1 MTDPTPMLE
10 VRDLEMHFPIGGGV
24 LDRLKLDS
32 KGLRID
38 RPVVHAVNGVSF
50 RINRGQI
57 MALVGESGCGKSTVA
72 KTIAR
77 IYQPTAGEIRIEG
90 EDIASYGFADMLPVR
105 SKMQMIFQDPYAS
118 LNPRQRVR
126 DIVAEPL
133 LQQMKTAADRKE
145 VPARTQA
152 LLAKVGLNAEHAGRY
167 PHQFSGGQRQRI
179 GIARALSVMPGLII
193 ADEPVSALDVSIQA
207 QILNLMM
214 DLRDE
219 FGLSYLFISHDLSVV
234 HHIADTVGV
243 MYLGFMVETAPR
255 DTLFARPRHPYT
267 RALLSAA
274 PSIKARRDTEEITLM
289 GEVPSALSLPSGC
302 CFRTRCPFAWDRCAQ
317 ERPVLKDV
325 GDNQSVACHLI
336 DEPERDRS

>member
-1 MTDPTPMLE
+1 MSAMLDVE
-10 VRDLEMHFPIGGGV
+10 GLEQRFHLNPGF
-24 LDRLKLDS
+24 LDRLS
-32 KGLRID
+32 FEGG
-38 RPVVHAVNGVSF
+38 RPRLKDLVVHAVNGVSF
-50 RINRGQI
+50 SIAKGEVL
-57 MALVGESGCGKSTVA
+57 ALVGESGCGKSTVA

-77 IYQPTAGEIRIEG
+77 IYEPSAGRIRVEG
-90 EDIASYGFADMLPVR
+90 EDISEYGHADLLPVR
-105 SKMQMIFQDPYAS
+105 AKMQMIFQDPFAS
-118 LNPRQRVR
+118 LNPRQKVR

-133 LQQMKTAADRKE
+133 LQQVGEGARAEVADKTE
-145 VPARTQA
+145 A
-152 LLAKVGLNAEHAGRY
+152 LLARVGLNAEHAGRY

-179 GIARALSVMPGLII
+179 GIARALSVNPGLIV

-234 HHIADTVGV
+234 HHIADRIGV

-255 DTLFARPRHPYT
+255 DTLFAMPRHPYT

-274 PSIKARRDTEEITLM
+274 PSIQPNRKSDEIELT

-302 CFRTRCPFAWDRCAQ
+302 CFRTRCPFAWDRCAK
-317 ERPVLKDV
+317 ERPVLQDV
-325 GDNQSVACHLI
+325 GGGQSVACHLL
-336 DEPERDRS
+336 DEPERDTL